1 MRTVEE
7 IEKEMKKLTEEKA
20 EIEKVN
26 QKKLEEEKKSRKEE
40 VQKAYETYQI
50 LRNKYV
56 DDYGSINVSFS
67 NEPNKYE
74 DFDFFNNF
82 GILF

>member
-7 IEKEMKKLTEEKA
+7 IEKEMKKLTEEKD

-50 LRNKYV
+50 LKNKYI
-56 DDYGSINVSFS
+56 DDYGSIKVSFP
-67 NEPNKYE
+67 EPTKYE
-74 DFDFFNNF
+74 NFDFLENF
-82 GILF
+82 GTLF